1 MEELEDN
8 IIKHY
13 KSDST
18 NVHLK
23 VCLEDAQLC
32 VRSSLKVKESDEL

>member
-18 NVHLK
+18 DIHLK
-23 VCLEDAQLC
+23 ICAEEAQLC
-32 VRSSLKVKESDEL
+32 KNVPSKVKERDEM